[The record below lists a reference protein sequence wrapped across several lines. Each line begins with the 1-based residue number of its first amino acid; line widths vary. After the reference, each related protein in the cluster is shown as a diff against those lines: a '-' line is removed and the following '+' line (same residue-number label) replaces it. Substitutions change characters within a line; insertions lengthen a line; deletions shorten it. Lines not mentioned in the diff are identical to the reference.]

1 MLKGV
6 IKMANKKYII
16 LSIVSIVTYALI
28 PSVLFLGVGF
38 VFLILYIYEKNSSK
52 KVQGEANGNKHSNG
66 NKHYRNS
73 FKINESDDEFMEELT
88 RQQQRQFMEEQR
100 FFMEQMDTEQQSFM
114 GEMMRQDQEDM
125 RRQQQEDLQM
135 LDNFTMNHSMHD
147 LDHNFSDGFY

>member
-1 MLKGV
+1 
-6 IKMANKKYII
+6 MANKKYII